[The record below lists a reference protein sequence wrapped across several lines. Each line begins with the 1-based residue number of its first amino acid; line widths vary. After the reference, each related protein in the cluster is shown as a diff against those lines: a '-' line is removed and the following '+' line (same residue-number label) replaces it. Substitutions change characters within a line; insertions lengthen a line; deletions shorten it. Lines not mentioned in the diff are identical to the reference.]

1 MGALLV
7 TALPTMTYAQD
18 LEDRVEAL
26 EQRLKNDQLPA
37 DPYISEFG
45 GRLMADWT
53 FNVNS
58 SDNFTSQLGAEPE
71 DGFEFRRARLY
82 VEGAVARNIDYKLQL
97 DFSGPSTSFN
107 DAYIHVHDLGVLP
120 PLKIGQF
127 KEPFSLEELT
137 SSKYITLMSR
147 SMLTDAFSQSYTP
160 GIQTDFHTTD
170 KMLNFTVGAFNPQ
183 NGQQAATNGS
193 WDLSGRLTSP
203 LMYQNQGRQVI
214 HLGISGSLRGQGSD
228 TVYES
233 DLEPE
238 VHKGDPEFLEVAVP
252 NVDHSAVYGLEA
264 ATVLGSLSIQG
275 EYAQNKLSRSMG
287 AEPTL
292 TSQYLMASYVLTGE
306 HRPYD
311 PEAGDF
317 GRIKPDN
324 PYHGSTSPKTE
335 GFGAWEIAARWST
348 TDFTEA
354 KGSGITSP
362 AYLSAAGSQSDAD
375 NLASEATVI
384 TFGANWYPTTHTK
397 WMLNLVDAEQKA
409 LDVDSQW
416 VTTRFQV
423 DF

>member
-1 MGALLV
+1 MGALLA

-58 SDNFTSQLGAEPE
+58 SDNFTSQLGAQPE

-120 PLKIGQF
+120 SLKIGQF

-170 KMLNFTVGAFNPQ
+170 KMLNFTVGAVNPQ
-183 NGQQAATNGS
+183 NGQQAATN
-193 WDLSGRLTSP
+193 
-203 LMYQNQGRQVI
+203 
-214 HLGISGSLRGQGSD
+214 
-228 TVYES
+228 
-233 DLEPE
+233 
-238 VHKGDPEFLEVAVP
+238 
-252 NVDHSAVYGLEA
+252 
-264 ATVLGSLSIQG
+264 
-275 EYAQNKLSRSMG
+275 
-287 AEPTL
+287 
-292 TSQYLMASYVLTGE
+292 
-306 HRPYD
+306 
-311 PEAGDF
+311 
-317 GRIKPDN
+317 
-324 PYHGSTSPKTE
+324 
-335 GFGAWEIAARWST
+335 
-348 TDFTEA
+348 
-354 KGSGITSP
+354 
-362 AYLSAAGSQSDAD
+362 
-375 NLASEATVI
+375 
-384 TFGANWYPTTHTK
+384 
-397 WMLNLVDAEQKA
+397 
-409 LDVDSQW
+409 
-416 VTTRFQV
+416 
-423 DF
+423 